1 MSGWTGRAE
10 VAKFRAGFSLPHHLP
25 GRAGLGRRI
34 PVTPHK
40 GLPRMSLEANKIAAA
55 ILVGGMLTLSTG
67 LIANMIYGGHEGAE
81 GEKAAPAA
89 PAAKPAPV
97 DPVSGLLASADV
109 AKGEASAKACLTC
122 HTFGKGEAN
131 KVGPNL
137 WGVEGGPTAHKDDYN
152 YDDAIKKLASTWTY
166 ENLNHFLA
174 SPKAF
179 APGTKMTF
187 PGFPKVQDRANVI
200 AFLRTQADSPI
211 PLPTPDEVKKAE
223 DDAKTAQTAAAAPA
237 AQPEAAAPAQQQ
249 AAAPAEDA
257 VKLIAA
263 ADPAAGEKVAGK
275 CKACHSF
282 GKGES
287 NRVGPNLWGVVGGP
301 SAHKDDYSYDDAVK
315 NLKITW
321 TFENLDKFLTSPKAL
336 APGTK
341 MTFPGLPKAQDRAN
355 LLRWL
360 RDQSDSPVPLPQ

>member
-1 MSGWTGRAE
+1 
-10 VAKFRAGFSLPHHLP
+10 
-25 GRAGLGRRI
+25 
-34 PVTPHK
+34 
-40 GLPRMSLEANKIAAA
+40 MSLEANKIAAA

-67 LIANMIYGGHEGAE
+67 LIANMIFEGHEGE
-81 GEKAAPAA
+81 GEKAAAPA
-89 PAAKPAPV
+89 PAAKPVHV
-97 DPVSGLLASADV
+97 DPVSGLLASADATKGQET
-109 AKGEASAKACLTC
+109 AKVCLTC
-122 HTFGKGEAN
+122 HSFGKGEPH

-137 WGVEGGPTAHKDDYN
+137 WGVVGGPTAHEADFN
-152 YDDAIKKLASTWTY
+152 YDDAIKKLNTTWTY
-166 ENLNHFLA
+166 ENLNHFLT
-174 SPKAF
+174 SPKTF

-200 AFLRTQADSPI
+200 AFLRTQSDNPI

-223 DDAKTAQTAAAAPA
+223 DDAKAAEAAAAPA
-237 AQPEAAAPAQQQ
+237 AQPEAAAPATEQP

-257 VKLIAA
+257 VKMIAS
-263 ADPAAGEKVAGK
+263 ADPAAGEKVATK
-275 CKACHSF
+275 CKACHTF
-282 GKGES
+282 GKGEP

-301 SAHKDDYSYDDAVK
+301 SAHKDDYSYDDAIK
-315 NLKITW
+315 NLHITW
-321 TFENLDKFLTSPKAL
+321 DFVNLDKYLTSPKAF